1 MNTSPKVLIVEDEA
15 LSAKTLLLMLRSN
28 NYDAVH
34 ASFVDQARA
43 ILNNSEDLML
53 VIMDL
58 GLPVTASDAS
68 EKKSKMNAG
77 LELAQEIDGNQR
89 NLPIKFIT
97 GYTELV
103 NISSLEAIKNFDGF
117 HTKPLSLNDILDNVQ
132 QAFKRWRPTTKGYA
146 SGK

>member
-1 MNTSPKVLIVEDEA
+1 MSTSPKVLVVEDEP

-43 ILNNSEDLML
+43 ILNDSEDLML

-58 GLPVTASDAS
+58 WLPVTESDAS
-68 EKKSKMNAG
+68 EKKPTMNAG
-77 LELAQEIDGNQR
+77 LALAEEIDGDHR

-97 GYTELV
+97 GYTEFV

-117 HTKPLSLNDILDNVQ
+117 HTKPLSTHDILDNVQ
-132 QAFKRWRPTTKGYA
+132 QAFKRWKPATKGLA